1 MNCSHQRASASREAD
16 HFSAEDDL
24 RLLERDREP
33 AGGLSTKI
41 LEDEQLQDQLRE
53 VQDENSRLYKLLSE
67 RDFEMKHLKKKR
79 EEDRL
84 ALAGTSGMEGDVAAT
99 KIVELSKRNR
109 ELTVEMEREKAKV
122 KLHSNRLKDLEKE
135 AAASCFFWHWW
146 KRDMNHAV
154 CLKDYRGPDGAGS
167 EVKALSVGRCQLSP
181 WWRRCWVRGH
191 CRETSATFARLRE
204 RGRKPQRN

>member
-24 RLLERDREP
+24 KLLERDREP

-122 KLHSNRLKDLEKE
+122 KLHSNILYCLGLLHTCDLQIK
-135 AAASCFFWHWW
+135 
-146 KRDMNHAV
+146 
-154 CLKDYRGPDGAGS
+154 
-167 EVKALSVGRCQLSP
+167 Q
-181 WWRRCWVRGH
+181 
-191 CRETSATFARLRE
+191 ETF
-204 RGRKPQRN
+204 

>member
-1 MNCSHQRASASREAD
+1 M
-16 HFSAEDDL
+16 
-24 RLLERDREP
+24 
-33 AGGLSTKI
+33 AGFAGIVALGLYKMKTRGNTKMSVHLI
-41 LEDEQLQDQLRE
+41 HMRVAAQGFVVGAMTIEDEQLQDQLRE

-122 KLHSNRLKDLEKE
+122 KQHSNRVEEAKEESLEAEQKLQGELRRAVILEQQLEK
-135 AAASCFFWHWW
+135 AKLDSG
-146 KRDMNHAV
+146 KGQGNQ
-154 CLKDYRGPDGAGS
+154 KDSNRN
-167 EVKALSVGRCQLSP
+167 KAETTPIPSP
-181 WWRRCWVRGH
+181 
-191 CRETSATFARLRE
+191 TNSL
-204 RGRKPQRN
+204 